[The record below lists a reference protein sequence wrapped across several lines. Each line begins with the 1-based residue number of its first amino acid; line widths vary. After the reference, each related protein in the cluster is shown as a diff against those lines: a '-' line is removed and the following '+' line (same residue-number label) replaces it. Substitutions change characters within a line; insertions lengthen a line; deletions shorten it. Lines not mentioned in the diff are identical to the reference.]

1 MARGQVLLTLAEVPL
16 RKCQIYQMCQQCGI
30 ADPRQGQLWGQG
42 LGLGLT
48 LPIAMVRYPAG
59 LSAAAIVVS
68 FAGSPPMASATNTP
82 CSQPERMGRRPVI
95 MAAREGEQRWK
106 AEYQVWKTRPSLAS
120 CEMWGVRIV
129 PLLPV

>member
-1 MARGQVLLTLAEVPL
+1 
-16 RKCQIYQMCQQCGI
+16 
-30 ADPRQGQLWGQG
+30 
-42 LGLGLT
+42 
-48 LPIAMVRYPAG
+48 MVRYPAG

-106 AEYQVWKTRPSLAS
+106 AEYQVYGYKWTL
-120 CEMWGVRIV
+120 WGAHNIPTECAPFIRSRGDARVIGF
-129 PLLPV
+129 